1 MKKKQD
7 NDLKNND
14 NFDMQNEEVHC
25 EQQNEELSNENEK
38 LKEEIKAGEDKIKE
52 CEAVIEEYKDKN
64 LRLQADFDNY
74 RKRVAKER
82 EEMFFNALEDI
93 MCQLLPI
100 IDNFERAIDS
110 FKAGDLDSKYVEG
123 LNMIY
128 KDFLM
133 TLNKNGLEEIKALN
147 CEFDPNRHHA
157 VMQVEA
163 DEEDE
168 NQVKEIFQKG
178 YMLKTK
184 VIRPSMVKVA
194 IKN

>member
-7 NDLKNND
+7 NDLKNNGNVD
-14 NFDMQNEEVHC
+14 LQNEEVNF
-25 EQQNEELSNENEK
+25 EPQNEEAPNESEK
-38 LKEEIKAGEDKIKE
+38 LKEEIKAKEDKIKE
-52 CEAVIEEYKDKN
+52 YEAVIEEHKDKN

-82 EEMFFNALEDI
+82 EEMFFDALEDI

-100 IDNFERAIDS
+100 IDNFERALDS
-110 FKAGDLDSKYVEG
+110 FKAGNLDDKYLEG
-123 LNMIY
+123 LDMIY

>member
-1 MKKKQD
+1 MSMKEPKKKTVS
-7 NDLKNND
+7 KE
-14 NFDMQNEEVHC
+14 EEVI
-25 EQQNEELSNENEK
+25 EPVENENSSHT
-38 LKEEIKAGEDKIKE
+38 EEAETKIKE
-52 CEAVIEEYKDKN
+52 
-64 LRLQADFDNY
+64 
-74 RKRVAKER
+74 
-82 EEMFFNALEDI
+82 LEDKLLRVQAETQNYKRRKDEETER
-93 MCQLLPI
+93 MVKYANEQLVEELLPVL
-100 IDNFERAIDS
+100 DNFERAIDS

>member
-7 NDLKNND
+7 NDLKNKD
-14 NFDMQNEEVHC
+14 NHGMQNEAVNC
-25 EQQNEELSNENEK
+25 ERQNEDLSDESEK
-38 LKEEIKAGEDKIKE
+38 LKEEIKAREDKIKE

-74 RKRVAKER
+74 RKRVSKER

-123 LNMIY
+123 LDMIY

-133 TLNKNGLEEIKALN
+133 TLNKNGLEEIEALN

-168 NQVKEIFQKG
+168 NQIKEIFQKG